1 MIKVEKIILAIFCCV
16 MLFACQKNNVA
27 EKKTAKDLP
36 LENSDV
42 SIEEV
47 NVSKQLDTIES
58 LSFNDM
64 LNMKWNFI
72 VGVVPYGIGEDPGL
86 GEIVQREGMW
96 TAYYGSGF
104 ARTTLISMS
113 EVDPSTVRFTVDI
126 AKNPDPEEPF
136 VELPPDT
143 PVFRFY
149 VDLSEEEYR
158 KAIQKGISEKRKVV
172 VILLTAKDEEGKTV
186 KKGQWFKEASVRV
199 K

>member
-1 MIKVEKIILAIFCCV
+1 M
-16 MLFACQKNNVA
+16 ACQKNNEA
-27 EKKTAKDLP
+27 EKKASKDLQ
-36 LENSDV
+36 LENSEV

-47 NVSKQLDTIES
+47 NVQKELDTIES

-64 LNMKWNFI
+64 LKSKWDFT
-72 VGVVPYGIGEDPGL
+72 VRLVPCGMDEDPGL
-86 GEIVQREGMW
+86 GVILLREGKW

-126 AKNPDPEEPF
+126 AKNPDPDEPF
-136 VELPPDT
+136 VALPPDT

-158 KAIQKGISEKRKVV
+158 QAIQKGISEKRKVV
-172 VILLTAKDEEGKTV
+172 VILLTARDEEGKTV
-186 KKGQWFKEASVRV
+186 KKGQWFKDSSVRV